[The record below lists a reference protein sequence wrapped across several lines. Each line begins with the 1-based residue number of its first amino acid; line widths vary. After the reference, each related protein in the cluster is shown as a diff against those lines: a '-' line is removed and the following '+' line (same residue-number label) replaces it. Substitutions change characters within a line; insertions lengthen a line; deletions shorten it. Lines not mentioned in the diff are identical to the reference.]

1 MQMKIVV
8 DTPAD
13 FKAWLAEKPTLAA
26 QWKEANAP
34 AAPPVT
40 NEIVVDTTKALAQVI
55 K

>member
-1 MQMKIVV
+1 MINA
-8 DTPAD
+8 P
-13 FKAWLAEKPTLAA
+13 FAERGPME
-26 QWKEANAP
+26 EANAP